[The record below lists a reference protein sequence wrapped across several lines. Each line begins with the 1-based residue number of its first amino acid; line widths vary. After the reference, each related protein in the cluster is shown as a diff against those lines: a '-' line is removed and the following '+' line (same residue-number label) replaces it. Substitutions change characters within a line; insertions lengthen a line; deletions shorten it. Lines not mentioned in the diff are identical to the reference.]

1 MAKKQPAAWVAFAG
15 GTAISFGLYL
25 LVQLLLALLMVKAVL
40 PEQYAFG
47 AVAAACGLSA
57 LLGSFF
63 CAKRSSLGKLASSL
77 ISAAGFAALLIAGG
91 FLFWEGITWAGKGGV
106 LLLTVLIGG
115 VLAGL
120 LSSKRGRRLKR
131 KGKRR

>member
-1 MAKKQPAAWVAFAG
+1 MAKKQPAAWVVFAE
-15 GTAISFGLYL
+15 GTAMSFAVYL
-25 LVQLLLALLMVKAVL
+25 LIQLLLALLMVKAVL
-40 PEQYAFG
+40 PERYAFG

-57 LLGSFF
+57 LLGGCF
-63 CAKRSSLGKLASSL
+63 CARRSSLGKLAGSL

-91 FLFWEGITWAGKGGV
+91 FLFWEGISWTGKGGV

-120 LSSKRGRRLKR
+120 LSSKRGRRVKR